1 MVFIEFFVEVLKESL
16 GPWKQSRKRFAAFLL
31 STVEETH
38 NGRHFQLSS
47 KIMRGLFL
55 IKICLIWINVPIQVI
70 YWLNMIK
77 SSGKFDA
84 F

>member
-55 IKICLIWINVPIQVI
+55 IKICLIWIREMDQCANTSDLLVEHDKI
-70 YWLNMIK
+70 
-77 SSGKFDA
+77 
-84 F
+84 